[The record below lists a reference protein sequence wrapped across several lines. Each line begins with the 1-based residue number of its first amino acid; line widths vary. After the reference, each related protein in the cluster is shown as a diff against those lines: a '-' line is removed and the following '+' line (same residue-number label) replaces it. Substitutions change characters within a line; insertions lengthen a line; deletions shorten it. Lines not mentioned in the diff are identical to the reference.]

1 MGNGVRGGSLL
12 VDVIAL
18 ALVVMEE
25 TEAST
30 CNGFVDV
37 NVVVICE
44 DSLLC
49 FRIDCFMNVYIPAV
63 RDF

>member
-1 MGNGVRGGSLL
+1 MGDGVGGGSLL

-18 ALVVMEE
+18 TLVVMEE

-37 NVVVICE
+37 YVILICK

-49 FRIDCFMNVYIPAV
+49 F
-63 RDF
+63 

>member
-30 CNGFVDV
+30 CNGFVYV
-37 NVVVICE
+37 YVLVICK

-49 FRIDCFMNVYIPAV
+49 LWIY
-63 RDF
+63 